1 MSSEELVSINNIWNL
16 VIAYGTTSRLF
27 NLNGFDSWV
36 KLKTIFEPI
45 NIGPGLDWIDD
56 AKKRTDAMLS
66 MGIIGTESPVSPID
80 HTTWELHHFFIQ
92 HGKIIKPVD
101 ITKKITPISFLK
113 IMQIAYNAGQLN
125 AEMFIKKNSIYEIE
139 WKAYYASNMLDQ
151 ITSYVDPD
159 TIINDQINDK
169 LKKTIEQLILNMTMT
184 RPNIDGTS
192 SATATAT
199 SAGAGA
205 GTAVKTGGYSKV
217 KLVKF
222 RIQPNFI

>member
-1 MSSEELVSINNIWNL
+1 
-16 VIAYGTTSRLF
+16 
-27 NLNGFDSWV
+27 
-36 KLKTIFEPI
+36 
-45 NIGPGLDWIDD
+45 
-56 AKKRTDAMLS
+56 

-101 ITKKITPISFLK
+101 ATKKMTPVSFLK

-125 AEMFIKKNSIYEIE
+125 AEMFIKKNPIYEIE

-151 ITSYVDPD
+151 ITSYVDPH
-159 TIINDQINDK
+159 TMVNDQINDK

-184 RPNIDGTS
+184 KPNIDDT
-192 SATATAT
+192 APATTATATTATAT
-199 SAGAGA
+199 SARAGA
-205 GTAVKTGGYSKV
+205 GEGTDVKTGGYSKV
-217 KLVKF
+217 RIVKF